1 MHSDVYTKPLNIKYK
16 ILFCK
21 DPYNSET
28 MSRIFISCIIL
39 VIYVYSS
46 CLAASA
52 NVAEFAEQGQSEFEL
67 PYGGK
72 WQIKVSL
79 V

>member
-1 MHSDVYTKPLNIKYK
+1 
-16 ILFCK
+16 
-21 DPYNSET
+21 

-72 WQIKVSL
+72 
-79 V
+79 